1 MENFGIRDV
10 IYIATIIGT
19 GIATFL
25 STKHKLKEYVRD
37 KIESLKEKI
46 HSQEVEMEKL
56 KGRDENQQQIIDTF
70 QKQVLDHLPALYEI
84 ANNNSKKSKK

>member
-1 MENFGIRDV
+1 MEQFGIRDV
-10 IYIATIIGT
+10 IYFAAIIGT
-19 GIATFL
+19 GITTFL

-37 KIESLKEKI
+37 KVELLKDKI
-46 HSQEVEMEKL
+46 HKQEVEMEKL

-84 ANNNSKKSKK
+84 VTDYKKSKK

>member
-1 MENFGIRDV
+1 MENFGLRDV
-10 IYIATIIGT
+10 IYISIAIGT

-25 STKHKLKEYVRD
+25 TTKHKLKEYVRD
-37 KIESLKEKI
+37 SVDSLKDKI
-46 HSQEVEMEKL
+46 HAHEVEMERL

-84 ANNNSKKSKK
+84 ATNAKKSKK

>member
-1 MENFGIRDV
+1 MENFGIKDV

-25 STKHKLKEYVRD
+25 STKHKIKEYVRD
-37 KIESLKEKI
+37 KVESLKDRI
-46 HSQEVEMEKL
+46 HDHELEMEKL

-70 QKQVLDHLPALYEI
+70 QKQVLDHLPTLFEI
-84 ANNNSKKSKK
+84 ATNSKKSKK

>member
-1 MENFGIRDV
+1 MEHFGLRDV
-10 IYIATIIGT
+10 IYIAIVIGT
-19 GIATFL
+19 GVATFL

-37 KIESLKEKI
+37 RVDLLKDKIQA
-46 HSQEVEMEKL
+46 HEVEIARL

-84 ANNNSKKSKK
+84 ATNAKKSKK